1 MPTRPPAACTDP
13 RCPNTRPCPAH
24 PPRTWADRKMPP
36 GWQATRRRIL
46 ARDPTC
52 RACGLAPSTEV
63 HHTDPPAEDD
73 DHLAGLCSLCHLA
86 ISKAQAAAARAAAR

>member
-1 MPTRPPAACTDP
+1 MPTRPPSACTDP
-13 RCPNTRPCPAH
+13 GCPNTRPCPAH

-46 ARDPTC
+46 ARDPVC

-73 DHLAGLCSLCHLA
+73 GHLAGLCSPCHLA
-86 ISKAQAAAARAAAR
+86 ISKAQAAEARRLAR